1 MRLVTLR
8 EGGTFPFS
16 MLGELRLG
24 LLNARTVLIADFFLS
39 HKETFLG
46 VLE

>member
-1 MRLVTLR
+1 VTLR
-8 EGGTFPFS
+8 GGVTFPFS

-24 LLNARTVLIADFFLS
+24 LLNARTVLIEDFFLS